1 MSTNNNETEP
11 HLSSL
16 PFIKAHG
23 TENDF
28 VVLIDVDDQLETL
41 GVLTD
46 DLVAALCDRRA
57 GIGGDGFLRVVR
69 AADPGAP
76 DAPDATEFVTVSDT
90 SGEAAAENVRVTG
103 SGNAGRATS
112 DHGTRAGNG
121 SGARWFM
128 DYRNA
133 DGSVAEMCGNG
144 IRVFAHVLA
153 AQGLETERE
162 FDVATR
168 AGVKH
173 IVIHELEGD
182 GPHGPSRAQVEV
194 GMGLVEV
201 TGVSTAR
208 MGEVD
213 FAGLGV
219 DVGNP
224 HLAAVIPGLAA
235 GQLVDMEFVQPA
247 FDHEFFPA
255 GVNVEILT
263 EMTDGTVHMRVWER
277 GVGETRSCG
286 TGTVAAARAALAD
299 AGIENGSVTVH
310 VPGGALDIAITDGE
324 ATMTGPSVIVGRG
337 EVELGSLRR

>member
-1 MSTNNNETEP
+1 MTYSNKYLST
-11 HLSSL
+11 L

-28 VVLIDVDDQLETL
+28 VVLIDVDDQLDPL

-46 DLVAALCDRRA
+46 DLVASLCDRRA

-69 AADPGAP
+69 ADGDGAK
-76 DAPDATEFVTVSDT
+76 
-90 SGEAAAENVRVTG
+90 
-103 SGNAGRATS
+103 
-112 DHGTRAGNG
+112 
-121 SGARWFM
+121 WFM

-133 DGSVAEMCGNG
+133 DGSIAEMCGNG
-144 IRVFAHVLA
+144 IRVFAHVLL

-162 FDVATR
+162 FDVVTR

-173 IVIHELEGD
+173 IVVHELTGE
-182 GPHGPSRAQVEV
+182 GPHGPSHAQVEV
-194 GMGLVEV
+194 GMGPVEV

-208 MGEVD
+208 MGQFD

-224 HLAAVIPGLAA
+224 HLAAVIPGLTATELEA
-235 GQLVDMEFVQPA
+235 MKLVQPA
-247 FDHEFFPA
+247 FDHDFFPE

-263 EMTDGTVHMRVWER
+263 ELANGAVHMRVWER

-299 AGIENGSVTVH
+299 AGIENGSVTVN
-310 VPGGALDIAITDGE
+310 VPGGALTIAIEGGQ

-337 EVELGSLRR
+337 EVELGALRR

>member
-1 MSTNNNETEP
+1 MSTDSIDTEP

-28 VVLIDVDDQLETL
+28 VVLIDVDDQLEDV

-46 DLVAALCDRRA
+46 ELVAALCDRRA
-57 GIGGDGFLRVVR
+57 GIGGDGFLRIVR
-69 AADPGAP
+69 NDP
-76 DAPDATEFVTVSDT
+76 DM
-90 SGEAAAENVRVTG
+90 AAAGTDSG
-103 SGNAGRATS
+103 SGPGTQTS
-112 DHGTRAGNG
+112 ASTEQP
-121 SGARWFM
+121 RWFM

-133 DGSVAEMCGNG
+133 DGSIAEMCGNG

-153 AQGLETERE
+153 SQGLETARE

-168 AGVKH
+168 AGTKR
-173 IVIHELEGD
+173 IVIHDLTGD
-182 GPHGPSRAQVEV
+182 GPHGPARAEVEV
-194 GMGLVEV
+194 GMGRVEV

-208 MGEVD
+208 MGDFD

-224 HLAAVIPGLAA
+224 HLAAVIPGLSPDELA
-235 GQLVDMEFVQPA
+235 DMDFVQPA
-247 FDHEFFPA
+247 FDHDFFPA

-263 EMTDGTVHMRVWER
+263 EMTDGAVHMRVWER

-299 AGIENGSVTVH
+299 AGIEHGSVTVH
-310 VPGGALDIAITDGE
+310 VPGGTLTIDIEGGE

-337 EVELGSLRR
+337 EVELGALRR

>member
-1 MSTNNNETEP
+1 MSTQRTDSNDPNTDVNMTDTP
-11 HLSSL
+11 HLSTL

-28 VVLIDVDDQLETL
+28 VVLIDVDDQLEEL

-69 AADPGAP
+69 NSSGDLAAEGGAP
-76 DAPDATEFVTVSDT
+76 HETANSQP
-90 SGEAAAENVRVTG
+90 
-103 SGNAGRATS
+103 
-112 DHGTRAGNG
+112 
-121 SGARWFM
+121 RWFM

-153 AQGLETERE
+153 AQGLENERE

-168 AGVKH
+168 AGTKR
-173 IVIHELEGD
+173 IVIHELSGE
-182 GPHGPSRAQVEV
+182 GPHGPSHAQVEV
-194 GMGLVEV
+194 GMGRVEV

-208 MGEVD
+208 MGDFD

-224 HLAAVIPGLAA
+224 HLAAVIPGLTPAKLQA
-235 GQLVDMEFVQPA
+235 MELVQPA
-247 FDHEFFPA
+247 FDHDFFPR

-263 EMTDGTVHMRVWER
+263 EMVRSEDGSHDQAAAGEVTMRVWER

-299 AGIENGSVTVH
+299 AGIENGRVTVH
-310 VPGGALDIAITDGE
+310 VPGGTLTIVIEDGE
-324 ATMTGPSVIVGRG
+324 ATMTGPSAIVARG
-337 EVELGSLRR
+337 EVELGTLRR

>member
-1 MSTNNNETEP
+1 MSTDSNETEP

-28 VVLIDVDDQLETL
+28 VVLIDVDDQLEDL
-41 GVLTD
+41 GVLTG
-46 DLVAALCDRRA
+46 DLVASLCDRRA
-57 GIGGDGFLRVVR
+57 GIGGDGLLRIVR
-69 AADPGAP
+69 NDPSS
-76 DAPDATEFVTVSDT
+76 TESP
-90 SGEAAAENVRVTG
+90 
-103 SGNAGRATS
+103 
-112 DHGTRAGNG
+112 
-121 SGARWFM
+121 RWFM

-133 DGSVAEMCGNG
+133 DGSIAEMCGNG

-153 AQGLETERE
+153 AQGLETARE

-168 AGVKH
+168 AGTKH
-173 IVIHELEGD
+173 IIIRELTGD
-182 GPHGPSRAQVEV
+182 GPHGPASAEVEV
-194 GMGLVEV
+194 GMGRVEV

-208 MGEVD
+208 MGEFD

-219 DVGNP
+219 DAGNP
-224 HLAAVIPGLAA
+224 HLAAVIPGLTPDELAA
-235 GQLVDMEFVQPA
+235 MKFVQPA

-263 EMTDGTVHMRVWER
+263 EMTGGAVHMRVWER

-299 AGIENGSVTVH
+299 AGIEHGSVTVH
-310 VPGGALDIAITDGE
+310 VPGGTLTIAIEDGV

-337 EVELGSLRR
+337 EVELGALRR

>member
-1 MSTNNNETEP
+1 MSENTQHSEYSKYSENMA
-11 HLSSL
+11 SL

-23 TENDF
+23 TQNDF
-28 VVLIDVDDQLETL
+28 VVLIDVDDQLEGL
-41 GVLTD
+41 GVLTPG
-46 DLVAALCDRRA
+46 LVATLCDRRA

-69 AADPGAP
+69 RGGA
-76 DAPDATEFVTVSDT
+76 
-90 SGEAAAENVRVTG
+90 
-103 SGNAGRATS
+103 
-112 DHGTRAGNG
+112 
-121 SGARWFM
+121 WFM

-153 AQGLETERE
+153 ATGLEPSRE
-162 FDVATR
+162 FDVDTR
-168 AGVKH
+168 AGIKR
-173 IVIHELEGD
+173 ITIHDLEGED
-182 GPHGPSRAQVEV
+182 PHGPTHATVEV
-194 GMGLVEV
+194 GMGPVEV

-208 MGEVD
+208 MGEQS

-224 HLAAVIPGLAA
+224 HLACVIPGLTREDLAA
-235 GQLVDMEFVQPA
+235 MEFSQPA
-247 FDHEFFPA
+247 FDHEFFPE

-263 EMTDGTVHMRVWER
+263 EINDGDVAMRVWER

-310 VPGGALDIAITDGE
+310 VPGGALTISITHGE
-324 ATMTGPSVIVGRG
+324 ATMTGPSVIVARG
-337 EVELGSLRR
+337 EVNLNAPN